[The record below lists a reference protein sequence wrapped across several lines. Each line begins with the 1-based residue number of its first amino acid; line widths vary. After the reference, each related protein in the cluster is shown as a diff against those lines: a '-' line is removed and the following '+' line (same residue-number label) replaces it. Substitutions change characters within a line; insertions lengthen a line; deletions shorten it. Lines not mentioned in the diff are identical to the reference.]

1 MIIVWIVLV
10 VALLAM
16 LAIFAV
22 VLVRKVIAVLQEFSD
37 LVARTAILDGVHRAE
52 AEPRTLAVLEGAG
65 PSAARWRERRHA
77 GRMRRDDRRTA
88 RLARARLLVG
98 ADAAAIEWFR
108 R

>member
-1 MIIVWIVLV
+1 VIIVWIVL
-10 VALLAM
+10 AAAMLLM

-22 VLVRKVIAVLQEFSD
+22 ILFRKVIAVLQEFSD

-52 AEPRTLAVLEGAG
+52 TEPRQLAVLDGAG
-65 PSAARWRERRHA
+65 SSAARWRELRHD
-77 GRMRRDDRRTA
+77 GRLRRDDRRAA
-88 RLARARLLVG
+88 RLARARRLVD